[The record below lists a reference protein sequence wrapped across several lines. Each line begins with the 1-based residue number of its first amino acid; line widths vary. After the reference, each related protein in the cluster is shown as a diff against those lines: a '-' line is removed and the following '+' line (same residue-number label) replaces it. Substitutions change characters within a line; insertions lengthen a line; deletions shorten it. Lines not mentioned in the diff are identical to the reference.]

1 MIIDDA
7 YSGIKDKYFEQAQTK
22 TGVVS
27 GVVVILNDFVR
38 KYDNARKTMN
48 DAKQELKKTY
58 VVNSAPF
65 EQKNMEIFNTFN
77 ESVASIREDSR
88 QKIADAIQQVK
99 DKIAGI
105 IASNLPEGAM
115 DDVTIIRNF
124 SGNLSDAEINV
135 FLGKYKNSYL
145 VTKTIFEAMSKG
157 QKERLAFNFIS
168 ADDVLGSLDSIE
180 SSAFNMIRTYNG
192 AVPYDFAVM
201 LDGSCIQTVNDAF
214 ETFVSAY
221 ER

>member
-157 QKERLAFNFIS
+157 QKERLGVNFIS

>member
-1 MIIDDA
+1 MM
-7 YSGIKDKYFEQAQTK
+7 Q
-22 TGVVS
+22 
-27 GVVVILNDFVR
+27 
-38 KYDNARKTMN
+38 
-48 DAKQELKKTY
+48 
-58 VVNSAPF
+58 
-65 EQKNMEIFNTFN
+65 
-77 ESVASIREDSR
+77 IREDSR

-157 QKERLAFNFIS
+157 QKERLGVNFIS

>member
-7 YSGIKDKYFEQAQTK
+7 YSSIKDKYFEQAQSK
-22 TGVVS
+22 TGVIS

-38 KYDNARKTMN
+38 KYDNAKKTMN
-48 DAKQELKKTY
+48 KAKQELKKAY
-58 VVNSAPF
+58 LPDSAQF
-65 EQKNMEIFNTFN
+65 DQKNMEIFNTFN
-77 ESVASIREDSR
+77 DSVASIREDSR
-88 QKIADAIQQVK
+88 QKIAGAVQQVK

-105 IASNLPEGAM
+105 IASNMPEGAM
-115 DDVTIIRNF
+115 DDVTMIRNF
-124 SGNLSDAEINV
+124 SGNLSDSEIRV

-145 VTKTIFEAMSKG
+145 VTKTIFEAMSEG
-157 QKERLAFNFIS
+157 QKERLGISFIS
-168 ADDVLGSLDSIE
+168 ADDVMESLDTIG

-214 ETFVSAY
+214 ETFVSTY
-221 ER
+221 GE